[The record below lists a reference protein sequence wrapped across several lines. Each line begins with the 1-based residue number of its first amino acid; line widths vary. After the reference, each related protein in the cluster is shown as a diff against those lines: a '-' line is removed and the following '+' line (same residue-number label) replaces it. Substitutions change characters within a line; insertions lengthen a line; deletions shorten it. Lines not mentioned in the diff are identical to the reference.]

1 MDVELGTALRAAG
14 LRVTPG
20 RLAVL
25 EALCAHPHSNA
36 ETLRVASAAG
46 LSIQSVHNVLADLTA
61 ARMIR
66 RIEPAGSAALYER
79 RIGDNHHHV
88 VCTTC
93 GAVAD
98 VDCAHG
104 SAPCLTPNDTSG
116 FAIATAEV
124 TFWGLCA
131 TCQESVPPR
140 ISVPP
145 TTSLLP
151 TIKEI
156 DQ

>member
-20 RLAVL
+20 RIAVL
-25 EALCAHPHSNA
+25 GALEGHPHSTA
-36 ETLRVASAAG
+36 EKLRVASASG
-46 LSIQSVHNVLADLTA
+46 LSVQSVHNVLADLTA

-88 VCTTC
+88 VCSAC

-98 VDCAHG
+98 VDCVHG
-104 SAPCLTPNDTSG
+104 DAPCLTPGNTAGYAVD
-116 FAIATAEV
+116 TAEI
-124 TFWGLCA
+124 TFWGLCPL
-131 TCQESVPPR
+131 CQKSE
-140 ISVPP
+140 
-145 TTSLLP
+145 TQL
-151 TIKEI
+151 KETAS
-156 DQ
+156 

>member
-1 MDVELGTALRAAG
+1 MDVELRTALRAAG

-25 EALCAHPHSNA
+25 TALDKHPHSTA

-66 RIEPAGSAALYER
+66 RTEPAGSAALYER

-88 VCTTC
+88 VCSSC

-98 VDCAHG
+98 VDCILGA
-104 SAPCLTPNDTSG
+104 APCLTASNTNG
-116 FAIATAEV
+116 FTVEAAEI
-124 TFWGLCA
+124 TFWGRCPLC
-131 TCQESVPPR
+131 QHK
-140 ISVPP
+140 I
-145 TTSLLP
+145 TTP
-151 TIKEI
+151 KETAS
-156 DQ
+156 

>member
-14 LRVTPG
+14 LRVTAG

-25 EALCAHPHSNA
+25 EALGGHPHSTA
-36 ETLRVASAAG
+36 ETLRVASAAD

-88 VCTTC
+88 VCSSC

-98 VDCAHG
+98 VDCVHG
-104 SAPCLTPNDTSG
+104 DAPCLTASSANG
-116 FAIATAEV
+116 FAIDTAEI
-124 TFWGLCA
+124 TFWGLCPL
-131 TCQESVPPR
+131 CQMNDKQ
-140 ISVPP
+140 
-145 TTSLLP
+145 L
-151 TIKEI
+151 KEI
-156 DQ
+156 AS

>member
-1 MDVELGTALRAAG
+1 MDSELGTALRAAG

-25 EALCAHPHSNA
+25 EALETHPHSTA
-36 ETLRVASAAG
+36 ETLRVSSAAG

-61 ARMIR
+61 VRLIR

-88 VCTTC
+88 VCSSC

-98 VDCAHG
+98 VDCIHG
-104 SAPCLTPNDTSG
+104 AAPCLTASNTNG
-116 FAIATAEV
+116 FTIEAAEI
-124 TFWGLCA
+124 TFWGRCPLC
-131 TCQESVPPR
+131 QHK
-140 ISVPP
+140 ISTP
-145 TTSLLP
+145 
-151 TIKEI
+151 KETAS
-156 DQ
+156 

>member
-1 MDVELGTALRAAG
+1 MDSELGTALRAAG

-25 EALCAHPHSNA
+25 EALDKHPHSTA
-36 ETLRVASAAG
+36 ETLRVSSAAG

-61 ARMIR
+61 VRLIR

-88 VCTTC
+88 VCSSC

-98 VDCAHG
+98 VDCIHG
-104 SAPCLTPNDTSG
+104 AAPCLTASNTNG
-116 FAIATAEV
+116 FTIEAAEI
-124 TFWGLCA
+124 TFWGRCPLC
-131 TCQESVPPR
+131 QHK
-140 ISVPP
+140 I
-145 TTSLLP
+145 TTP
-151 TIKEI
+151 KETAS
-156 DQ
+156 

>member
-1 MDVELGTALRAAG
+1 MDVEPGTALRVAG

-25 EALCAHPHSNA
+25 EALDAHPHSTA
-36 ETLRVASAAG
+36 ERLRVASAAG

-88 VCTTC
+88 VCSNC
-93 GAVAD
+93 GAVGD
-98 VDCAHG
+98 VDCIHG
-104 SAPCLTPNDTSG
+104 DAPCLTPGNTAG
-116 FAIATAEV
+116 FAIDTAEI
-124 TFWGLCA
+124 TFWGLCPH
-131 TCQESVPPR
+131 CQES
-140 ISVPP
+140 
-145 TTSLLP
+145 TNNH
-151 TIKEI
+151 KETAP
-156 DQ
+156 